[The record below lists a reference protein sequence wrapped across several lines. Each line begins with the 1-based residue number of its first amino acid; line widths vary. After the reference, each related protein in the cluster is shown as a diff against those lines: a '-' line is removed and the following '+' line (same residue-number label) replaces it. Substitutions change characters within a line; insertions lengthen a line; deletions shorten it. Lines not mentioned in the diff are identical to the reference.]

1 MNQAAAPARQL
12 VPAPAVAPAS
22 ARAPGAPNPIR
33 DDLNDLKFELR
44 AQSIIKLWE
53 FSVRAFTLDR
63 SRLLDV
69 VTS

>member
-1 MNQAAAPARQL
+1 MNQAAALARA
-12 VPAPAVAPAS
+12 VPATAVAPAS

-33 DDLNDLKFELR
+33 DGLNDLKFELR